1 MSLNRKPEDAA
12 GTESD
17 IGAINVATKAAQ
29 DLEKEKEKSKSKSR
43 VKFGPEMSDANESGE
58 TSNERNASGFA
69 PPSGKNRTK
78 KRQHVAGSGV
88 TPEPKEARYTSA
100 YKDGNKI
107 ERTPAQIKAT
117 AMAVEDRARREKSG
131 LLAAG
136 RRPRPRG
143 SGLGSG
149 DLGNSSDG
157 GSDNGRVSYGGRG
170 RGRGN
175 GRGNGRNFDGNKS
188 RSLSF
193 NSKTKAGSAANHAAG
208 SAAQNSK
215 NRPQA
220 PVIDTCT
227 DLEGSTDDH
236 DFNPSSSNPPTN
248 AASFLASDKLKEL
261 ALKTPLKPPSKFIVQ
276 NPTFAARLAAQLLVT
291 ECTLFIFSGQEECL
305 ELTETQFDSIMCN
318 LEDVAIGCDI
328 RKVPAPK
335 LKWSK
340 YSAFGDKGYIGCSS
354 KEDANL
360 VQKAV
365 ALFRLDG
372 LAFRAWIKEDMEPR
386 HLVSIDISLHLS
398 RLGAA
403 RAMEGFVAAN
413 TLNGKALSAWIE
425 KVGGWCPI
433 TRAKFDTLKFF
444 ANTLMYKELL
454 ARRNGDVGRKLY
466 LWVGTSERQVHLSL
480 QPGETEDLTLDKAAK
495 ATAMLEEAVKEA
507 ALAKAEADRHDAAM
521 DMSPPDSTV
530 EPLLLPCGKVNP
542 NYKPPAIPER
552 KTSN

>member
-1 MSLNRKPEDAA
+1 
-12 GTESD
+12 
-17 IGAINVATKAAQ
+17 
-29 DLEKEKEKSKSKSR
+29 
-43 VKFGPEMSDANESGE
+43 
-58 TSNERNASGFA
+58 
-69 PPSGKNRTK
+69 
-78 KRQHVAGSGV
+78 
-88 TPEPKEARYTSA
+88 
-100 YKDGNKI
+100 
-107 ERTPAQIKAT
+107 
-117 AMAVEDRARREKSG
+117 
-131 LLAAG
+131 
-136 RRPRPRG
+136 
-143 SGLGSG
+143 
-149 DLGNSSDG
+149 
-157 GSDNGRVSYGGRG
+157 
-170 RGRGN
+170 
-175 GRGNGRNFDGNKS
+175 
-188 RSLSF
+188 
-193 NSKTKAGSAANHAAG
+193 
-208 SAAQNSK
+208 
-215 NRPQA
+215 
-220 PVIDTCT
+220 
-227 DLEGSTDDH
+227 
-236 DFNPSSSNPPTN
+236 
-248 AASFLASDKLKEL
+248 
-261 ALKTPLKPPSKFIVQ
+261 VQ
-276 NPTFAARLAAQLLVT
+276 NPTFAARLAAQLSVT

-305 ELTETQFDSIMCN
+305 ELTETQFDAIMSN
-318 LEDVAIGCDI
+318 LEDVAIDCDI

-340 YSAFGDKGYIGCSS
+340 YSAFGDKGYVGCSS
-354 KEDANL
+354 KEDANN

-480 QPGETEDLTLDKAAK
+480 QPGETEDQTLNKASK
-495 ATAMLEEAVKEA
+495 ATALLEEAVKEA
-507 ALAKAEADRHDAAM
+507 ALAKAEADRHAAAMEADRHGAAM
-521 DMSPPDSTV
+521 DMSPPG

-552 KTSN
+552 KTH

>member
-1 MSLNRKPEDAA
+1 MSLNRKSEDIA
-12 GTESD
+12 GTEYD

-29 DLEKEKEKSKSKSR
+29 DLEREKEKSKSKSKSKSK
-43 VKFGPEMSDANESGE
+43 VKFGPETSDANNESGE
-58 TSNERNASGFA
+58 TSDEHNTSGFA
-69 PPSGKNRTK
+69 PPSGKIRTK

-136 RRPRPRG
+136 RRPHPRG

-188 RSLSF
+188 RSLI

-227 DLEGSTDDH
+227 DPEGSTDDH
-236 DFNPSSSNPPTN
+236 DFNPSNSNPPTN

-261 ALKTPLKPPSKFIVQ
+261 ALKTPLKPPSKFTVQ
-276 NPTFAARLAAQLLVT
+276 NPTFAARLAAQLSVT

-305 ELTETQFDSIMCN
+305 ELTETQFDAIMCN

-328 RKVPAPK
+328 RKVPTPK

-340 YSAFGDKGYIGCSS
+340 YSTFGDKGYIGCAS

-403 RAMEGFVAAN
+403 RAVEGFVAAN

-480 QPGETEDLTLDKAAK
+480 QPGE
-495 ATAMLEEAVKEA
+495 
-507 ALAKAEADRHDAAM
+507 
-521 DMSPPDSTV
+521 
-530 EPLLLPCGKVNP
+530 
-542 NYKPPAIPER
+542 
-552 KTSN
+552 